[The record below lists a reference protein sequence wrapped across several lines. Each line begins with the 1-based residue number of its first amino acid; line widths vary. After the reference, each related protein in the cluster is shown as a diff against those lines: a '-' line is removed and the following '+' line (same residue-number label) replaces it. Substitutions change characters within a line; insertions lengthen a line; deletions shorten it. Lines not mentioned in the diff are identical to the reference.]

1 MIKTLNLTM
10 VMLFFSP
17 TNGLGVRENSFS
29 EIVYFTFVIISIIR
43 SKTYRNKQISV
54 VHLKK

>member
-1 MIKTLNLTM
+1 MKTLNVT
-10 VMLFFSP
+10 VVILFFSP
-17 TNGLGVRENSFS
+17 ANGLGLRENSFS